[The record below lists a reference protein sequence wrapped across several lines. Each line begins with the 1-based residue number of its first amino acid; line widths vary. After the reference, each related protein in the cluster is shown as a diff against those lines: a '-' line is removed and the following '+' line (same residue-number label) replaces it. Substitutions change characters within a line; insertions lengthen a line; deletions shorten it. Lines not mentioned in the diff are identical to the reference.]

1 MNGHLSRPGWTGA
14 WVGLALCALTA
25 CNAGPG
31 VGAPAASTG
40 ATSVVEAVRVA
51 TDRSGMRTDV
61 LTLSS
66 GERVRRLSLRSG
78 FNHVLVGRM
87 GPDGKPSIT
96 CVDSAPAAEALIA
109 GGSEGAG
116 Q

>member
-1 MNGHLSRPGWTGA
+1 MNGDLSRAGWTGA

-25 CNAGPG
+25 CNAAPENNP
-31 VGAPAASTG
+31 PAASTG
-40 ATSVVEAVRVA
+40 ASSVVEAVRVA
-51 TDRSGMRTDV
+51 TDRSGIKTDV
-61 LTLSS
+61 ITLPN
-66 GERVRRLSLRSG
+66 GERMRRLSLRSG

-96 CVDSAPAAEALIA
+96 CVDSAPAAEAFIA
-109 GGSEGAG
+109 GAGAGAG